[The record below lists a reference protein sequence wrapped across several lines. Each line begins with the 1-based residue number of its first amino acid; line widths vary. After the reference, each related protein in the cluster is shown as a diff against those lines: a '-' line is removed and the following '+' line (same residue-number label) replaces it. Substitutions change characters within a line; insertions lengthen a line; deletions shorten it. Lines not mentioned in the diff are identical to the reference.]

1 MKRFKKSLAAWS
13 FVVMVVS
20 FWVLNT
26 FVSLSDLTNLS
37 YALVL
42 GISFAVLLRW
52 ARDAAIA
59 LREGREGYDFLIFG
73 VFSIALVIFLQRVW
87 VVAISVYNRP
97 PWLVETPVRAFIPW
111 MLAWSCSLV
120 LIAPDTSNG
129 KISSR
134 SLYLI
139 MLGVFVAG
147 MASGIMVSVS
157 LD

>member
-13 FVVMVVS
+13 FVVMVAS
-20 FWVLNT
+20 FWIINA
-26 FVSLSDLTNLS
+26 FVSLPDLTNLS

-52 ARDAAIA
+52 ARDALIS

-87 VVAISVYNRP
+87 VVALAVYNRP
-97 PWLVETPVRAFIPW
+97 PWLVDTPVSAFIPW
-111 MLAWSCSLV
+111 MMAWACSLV

-129 KISSR
+129 KVSSR
-134 SLYLI
+134 SIYLI

-147 MASGIMVSVS
+147 MVSGIMVSLS